1 MAQMIRKT
9 CKLEYYIR
17 EMLEED
23 KSEII
28 WLIDKDDER
37 DFHVVNTLAI
47 TNFKNMKPEYG
58 DGFKA
63 FEYKNAL
70 YSYERVSLR
79 FETIFRRINELFI
92 KNNVQ
97 PIFTDPMNLEEC
109 LDIRDDML
117 EPMSYE
123 RANKFFGV
131 NNYREYKPPAYVPNI
146 IKSHNPFNEGE

>member
-1 MAQMIRKT
+1 MAGGAIKRT

-17 EMLEED
+17 EMNQED

-37 DFHVVNTLAI
+37 DFHAVNTLAI
-47 TNFKNMKPEYG
+47 TKFKKMKPVFG
-58 DGFKA
+58 DGFEA

-70 YSYERVSLR
+70 YLYDRVSLR

-92 KNNVQ
+92 NNNVQ
-97 PIFTDPMNLEEC
+97 PIFIDPMNLEEC

-117 EPMSYE
+117 ETMSYE
-123 RANKFFGV
+123 RANEFFGV
-131 NNYREYKPPAYVPNI
+131 SNYREYRPPIY
-146 IKSHNPFNEGE
+146 KK